1 MIPLTIIGGYLG
13 VGKSTLLQR
22 LVREPGDRILG
33 LLIND
38 FGSINI
44 DAELIASA
52 DHNKV
57 ELTNGCICCSLADGF
72 HEALETLLLRNPMP
86 DHILVEAS
94 GVANVHSLAQYGH
107 HPELSLSGVLVVV
120 DSETVRDKSKD
131 PYVGRTITR
140 HIEAAD
146 LIIANKQD
154 LALDGERERLK
165 AWLASINPA
174 ALILPTTNA
183 DVPIDIALGH
193 RVTDPKTSM
202 LDGQNPA
209 PQEANGLGAASPTS
223 SHATFERWM
232 WQHDSPCLPDDVEG
246 FLRAIPST
254 IWRLKGWL
262 ETDDS
267 VLEIQK
273 VGARH
278 SIRARSDMGKT
289 GQSLIAIGLAAT
301 FESERLDQLAAQ
313 HLTTRAKDTTN

>member
-1 MIPLTIIGGYLG
+1 VIPLTIIGGYLG
-13 VGKSTLLQR
+13 AGKSTLLQR

-72 HEALETLLLRNPMP
+72 HEALETLLLRDPTP

-94 GVANVHSLAQYGH
+94 GVADVHSLAQYGH

-154 LALDGERERLK
+154 LASDTEREHLK
-165 AWLASINPA
+165 AWLASVNPA
-174 ALILPTTNA
+174 APVLPTTNA
-183 DVPIDIALGH
+183 NVPIDIALDH
-193 RVTDPKTSM
+193 RVTDPTPSI
-202 LDGQNPA
+202 LNDPNPA
-209 PQEANGLGAASPTS
+209 SPEANHLISANPTS

-232 WQHDSPCLPDDVEG
+232 WQDDSPCLPDDVEP
-246 FLRAIPST
+246 FLKAIPST

-262 ETDDS
+262 ETDDG

-278 SIRARSDMGKT
+278 SIRPRSDMDKM
-289 GQSLIAIGLAAT
+289 GQSLIAIGLADT
-301 FESERLDQLAAQ
+301 FESKRLDQLAAQ
-313 HLTTRAKDTTN
+313 HLAKAVKGTPV

>member
-13 VGKSTLLQR
+13 AGKSTLLQR

-72 HEALETLLLRNPMP
+72 HEALETLLLREPAP

-94 GVANVHSLAQYGH
+94 GVADVHSLAQYGH

-120 DSETVRDKSKD
+120 DSETVRDKSND

-154 LALDGERERLK
+154 LVLDGAREHLK
-165 AWLASINPA
+165 AWLASANPA
-174 ALILPTTNA
+174 APILPTTDAN
-183 DVPIDIALGH
+183 VPIEIALGH
-193 RVTDPKTSM
+193 RVTDPTPSM
-202 LDGQNPA
+202 LDDKKPA
-209 PQEANGLGAASPTS
+209 SLEANDLVGANRTS

-232 WQHDSPCLPDDVEG
+232 WQHDSPCLPDHVEP
-246 FLRAIPST
+246 FLKAIPST

-262 ETDDS
+262 ETDDG

-278 SIRARSDMGKT
+278 SIRARSDMHKT
-289 GQSLIAIGLAAT
+289 GQSLVAIGLADT
-301 FESERLDQLAAQ
+301 FESARLDQLAAQ
-313 HLTTRAKDTTN
+313 HFTTAAKDNTI

>member
-1 MIPLTIIGGYLG
+1 VIPLTIIGGYLG
-13 VGKSTLLQR
+13 AGKSTLLQR

-44 DAELIASA
+44 DSALIASA
-52 DHNKV
+52 DHDKV

-72 HEALETLLLRNPMP
+72 HEALETLLLRDPTP

-94 GVANVHSLAQYGH
+94 GVADVHSLAQYGH

-154 LALDGERERLK
+154 LASDAERERLK
-165 AWLASINPA
+165 AWLASVNPA
-174 ALILPTTNA
+174 APILPTTSAN
-183 DVPIDIALGH
+183 VPIDIALGH
-193 RVTDPKTSM
+193 RVTDPTPSM
-202 LDGQNPA
+202 LNDRN
-209 PQEANGLGAASPTS
+209 LASPEADHLFDANRTS
-223 SHATFERWM
+223 GHATFARWM
-232 WQHDSPCLPDDVEG
+232 WQHDSVCLVDDVEL
-246 FLRAIPST
+246 FLKAIPST

-262 ETDDS
+262 ETDDG

-278 SIRARSDMGKT
+278 SIRARSDMNKT
-289 GQSLIAIGLAAT
+289 GQSLIAIGLADT

-313 HLTTRAKDTTN
+313 HLTTPAKDNTI

>member
-13 VGKSTLLQR
+13 AGKSTLLQR
-22 LVREPGDRILG
+22 LVREPGERTLG

-72 HEALETLLLRNPMP
+72 HEALETLLLRDPTP

-94 GVANVHSLAQYGH
+94 GVADVHSLAQYGH

-154 LALDGERERLK
+154 LVLGAARQRLK
-165 AWLASINPA
+165 NWLASINPA
-174 ALILPTTNA
+174 GPILPMTNA

-193 RVTDPKTSM
+193 RVTDTTPSM
-202 LDGQNPA
+202 LDDQNPA
-209 PQEANGLGAASPTS
+209 SPRANILIGPNRSL
-223 SHATFERWM
+223 SHAKFERWM
-232 WQHDSPCLPDDVEG
+232 WRHDNPCLPDDVEP
-246 FLRAIPST
+246 FLEAIPDT
-254 IWRLKGWL
+254 VWRLKGWL
-262 ETDDS
+262 ETDDG

-278 SIRARSDMGKT
+278 SIRPRSDMDKM
-289 GQSLIAIGLAAT
+289 GQSLIAIGLADT
-301 FESERLDQLAAQ
+301 FESKRLDQLAAQ
-313 HLTTRAKDTTN
+313 HLAKAVKDTTV

>member
-13 VGKSTLLQR
+13 AGKSTLLQR

-72 HEALETLLLRNPMP
+72 HEALETLLLRDPTP

-94 GVANVHSLAQYGH
+94 GVADVHSLAQYGH

-154 LALDGERERLK
+154 LASDAEREHLK
-165 AWLASINPA
+165 AWLASVNPA
-174 ALILPTTNA
+174 APVLPTTNA
-183 DVPIDIALGH
+183 NVPIDIALDH
-193 RVTDPKTSM
+193 RVTDPTPSI
-202 LDGQNPA
+202 LNDPNPA
-209 PQEANGLGAASPTS
+209 SPEANHLISANPTS
-223 SHATFERWM
+223 SHATFERWL
-232 WQHDSPCLPDDVEG
+232 WQDDSPCLPDDVEP
-246 FLRAIPST
+246 FLKAIPST

-262 ETDDS
+262 ETHDG

-273 VGARH
+273 VGARL
-278 SIRARSDMGKT
+278 SIRARSDINKT
-289 GQSLIAIGLAAT
+289 GQSLIAIGLAET

-313 HLTTRAKDTTN
+313 HLTTPAKDNTI

>member
-13 VGKSTLLQR
+13 AGKSTLLQR

-72 HEALETLLLRNPMP
+72 HEALETLLLRDPTP

-94 GVANVHSLAQYGH
+94 GVADVHSLAQYGH

-131 PYVGRTITR
+131 PYVGRTISR

-154 LALDGERERLK
+154 LASDAEREHLK
-165 AWLASINPA
+165 AWLASVNPA
-174 ALILPTTNA
+174 APVLPTTNA
-183 DVPIDIALGH
+183 NVPIDIALDH
-193 RVTDPKTSM
+193 RVTDPTPSI
-202 LDGQNPA
+202 LNDPNPA
-209 PQEANGLGAASPTS
+209 SPEANHLISANPTS
-223 SHATFERWM
+223 SHATFERWL
-232 WQHDSPCLPDDVEG
+232 WQDDSPCLPDAVEP
-246 FLRAIPST
+246 FLNAIPST

-262 ETDDS
+262 ETDDG

-278 SIRARSDMGKT
+278 SIRPRSDMDKM
-289 GQSLIAIGLAAT
+289 GQSLIAIGLADT
-301 FESERLDQLAAQ
+301 FESKRLDQLAAQ
-313 HLTTRAKDTTN
+313 HLAKAVKDTTV

>member
-13 VGKSTLLQR
+13 AGKSTLLQR
-22 LVREPGDRILG
+22 LVREPGERTLG

-72 HEALETLLLRNPMP
+72 HEALETLLLRDPTP

-94 GVANVHSLAQYGH
+94 GVADVHSLAQYGH

-154 LALDGERERLK
+154 LASDAEREHLK
-165 AWLASINPA
+165 AWLASVNPA
-174 ALILPTTNA
+174 APVLPTTNA
-183 DVPIDIALGH
+183 NVPIDIALDH
-193 RVTDPKTSM
+193 RVTDPTPSI
-202 LDGQNPA
+202 LNDPNPA
-209 PQEANGLGAASPTS
+209 SPEANHLISANPTS
-223 SHATFERWM
+223 SHATFERWL
-232 WQHDSPCLPDDVEG
+232 WQDDSPCLPDDVEP
-246 FLRAIPST
+246 FLKAIPST

-262 ETDDS
+262 ETDDG

-278 SIRARSDMGKT
+278 SIRPRSDMDKM
-289 GQSLIAIGLAAT
+289 GQSLIAIGLADT
-301 FESERLDQLAAQ
+301 FESKRLDQLAAQ
-313 HLTTRAKDTTN
+313 HLAKAVKDTTV

>member
-13 VGKSTLLQR
+13 AGKSTLLQR

-72 HEALETLLLRNPMP
+72 HEALETLLLRDPTP

-94 GVANVHSLAQYGH
+94 GVADVHSLAQYGH

-140 HIEAAD
+140 HIEAA
-146 LIIANKQD
+146 
-154 LALDGERERLK
+154 
-165 AWLASINPA
+165 ASIWRVMVR
-174 ALILPTTNA
+174 PT
-183 DVPIDIALGH
+183 
-193 RVTDPKTSM
+193 
-202 LDGQNPA
+202 
-209 PQEANGLGAASPTS
+209 
-223 SHATFERWM
+223 
-232 WQHDSPCLPDDVEG
+232 
-246 FLRAIPST
+246 
-254 IWRLKGWL
+254 
-262 ETDDS
+262 
-267 VLEIQK
+267 
-273 VGARH
+273 
-278 SIRARSDMGKT
+278 
-289 GQSLIAIGLAAT
+289 
-301 FESERLDQLAAQ
+301 
-313 HLTTRAKDTTN
+313 

>member
-13 VGKSTLLQR
+13 AGKSTLLQR

-72 HEALETLLLRNPMP
+72 HEALETLLLRDPTP

-94 GVANVHSLAQYGH
+94 GVADVHSLAQYGH

-120 DSETVRDKSKD
+120 DGETVRDKSKD

-140 HIEAAD
+140 HIESAD

-154 LALDGERERLK
+154 LVLDEARERLK
-165 AWLASINPA
+165 EWLASVNPA
-174 ALILPTTNA
+174 APILPTTNA
-183 DVPIDIALGH
+183 SVPIDIALDH
-193 RVTDPKTSM
+193 RVTDTTPSM
-202 LDGQNPA
+202 LKDKNLESP
-209 PQEANGLGAASPTS
+209 EANQLIGANRTS

-232 WQHDSPCLPDDVEG
+232 WQHDSPCLPDDVEP
-246 FLRAIPST
+246 FLKAIPST

-262 ETDDS
+262 ETGDGI
-267 VLEIQK
+267 LEIQK

-278 SIRARSDMGKT
+278 SIRARGDMQKT
-289 GQSLIAIGLAAT
+289 GQSLVAIGLADT
-301 FESERLDQLAAQ
+301 FESERLDQLATQ
-313 HLTTRAKDTTN
+313 HLTTTAKDTTI